1 MVNILNESQYEAG
14 FLPLLTMTM
23 TKCVICGEGQLHARS
38 GMQDVSYR
46 EHNGQIPYAYLECD
60 LCGSETAGPI
70 ELRQNKRAMTD
81 FKRSVDGLL
90 TGAEIRQVRQ
100 RHSLTQVQAA
110 GLFGGGPV
118 AFSKYEA
125 GDVTQSEAMDRLL
138 RVFDMSQNAR
148 QIIEQMSVCTQQNYL
163 VSESVFDKVGK
174 VTIIHLKP
182 DSWIKSTQVLYS
194 RFMSFN
200 NDEETILLSKE
211 DPDRSES
218 LILAG

>member
-1 MVNILNESQYEAG
+1 
-14 FLPLLTMTM
+14 MTM
-23 TKCVICGEGQLHARS
+23 TKCVICGEGQLHACS
-38 GMQDVSYR
+38 GEQDVSYR

-70 ELRQNKRAMTD
+70 ELRQNKRAMTE

-100 RHSLTQVQAA
+100 RHNLTQTQAA
-110 GLFGGGPV
+110 DLFGGGPV

-138 RVFDMSQNAR
+138 RVFDMSLDAR
-148 QIIEQMSVCTQQNYL
+148 RLIEQMSVCSVQNYL
-163 VSESVFDKVGK
+163 VAETVFDKVGK
-174 VTIIHLKP
+174 VTIIHLTP
-182 DSWIKSTQVLYS
+182 DAWIKSTQALHTH
-194 RFMSFN
+194 FLSFN
-200 NDEETILLSKE
+200 NVEETVLLSKE
-211 DPDRSES
+211 DSDRSES